1 MIAPAR
7 GPGIRAR
14 SLNRLVLV
22 AVGRLG
28 LPVPGTW
35 ILHSLGRRSGRCR
48 ATPVCLAEVGGGR
61 YLVSPRG
68 ETGWA
73 RNLRA
78 RPDCELRR
86 GGARVRLR
94 ATEVAGEERAVV
106 VAEYVRRYG
115 WLTGR
120 FFDLR
125 RRRPSAAEVAR
136 EAPRHP
142 TFRLEPRT

>member
-1 MIAPAR
+1 VIAPAR
-7 GPGIRAR
+7 GPGLRAR

-35 ILHSLGRRSGRCR
+35 ILHTLGRRSGRWR
-48 ATPVCLAEVGGGR
+48 ATPVCVARVGGGC
-61 YLVSPRG
+61 YLVAPRG

-78 RPDCELRR
+78 APECELRR
-86 GGARVRLR
+86 GGRRVRLR
-94 ATEVAGEERAVV
+94 ATEVTDEERAVV
-106 VAEYVRRYG
+106 VAAYLRRYG

-120 FFDLR
+120 FFDLP
-125 RRRPSAAEVAR
+125 RRRPTSADVAR

-142 TFRLEPRT
+142 TFRLHSRV

>member
-1 MIAPAR
+1 VIAPAR
-7 GPGIRAR
+7 GPGVRAR
-14 SLNRLVLV
+14 SLNRLVLL

-35 ILHSLGRRSGRCR
+35 ILHTVGRRSGGPR
-48 ATPVCLAEVGGGR
+48 ATPVCVARVGGAR
-61 YLVSPRG
+61 YVVAPRG

-78 RPDCELRR
+78 QPDCELRR
-86 GGARVRLR
+86 GARRVRLR
-94 ATEVAGEERAVV
+94 ATEVDGDERAAV
-106 VAEYVRRYG
+106 VAAYVRRYG

-120 FFDLR
+120 FFALP
-125 RRRPSAAEVAR
+125 RRPSAAEVAR

-142 TFRLEPRT
+142 TFRIEPRA